1 MNKIIYNL
9 VYNRKKCLNKK
20 GMALVQVEAYLGR
33 KKKYFSTKVYLKPEQ
48 WDNKKLIVKNH
59 PNADALNRLI
69 YEFVATIEKKELE
82 LWQQGKRISLEL
94 LKNALTTQENN
105 SSFISFFRQEVMNSS
120 LKDSTKRNHLSTL
133 ILLQEFK
140 KDIVFSD
147 LTFEFISS
155 FEYFLQLK
163 GYHINTIAKHMKH
176 LKRHVNIAI
185 NKEYI
190 EIQKYAFRK
199 YKIKTIENKH
209 THLVPEELE
218 RLENLILSDRYV
230 KLQKSLDAFL
240 FCCYAGMRYSD
251 FINLSSENIVDINQE
266 TWLIYKSVK
275 TGTEVRLPL
284 YLLFSGK
291 GITILNKYKDNL
303 EDFFHL
309 LDNSNINK
317 DLIIITRLAGLSK
330 RISFHTA
337 RHTNATLLI
346 YNGINITTVQKL
358 LGHKSVKTTQ
368 IYTNV
373 MDMTII
379 HDLEKM
385 KQAIPIAGKKV
396 DNSFK

>member
-105 SSFISFFRQEVMNSS
+105 SSFISFSRQEVMNSS

-133 ILLQEFK
+133 MLLQEFK
-140 KDIVFSD
+140 KNITFSD
-147 LTFEFISS
+147 LTFELISS

-163 GYHINTIAKHMKH
+163 GYHTNTIAKHMKH

-218 RLENLILSDRYV
+218 RLENLILSGRYV

-251 FINLSSENIVDINQE
+251 FINLSSENFVDINQE

-291 GITILNKYKDNL
+291 GIAILNKYRDNL

-309 LDNSNINK
+309 RDNSNVNK

-368 IYTNV
+368 VYTNV

-385 KQAIPIAGKKV
+385 K
-396 DNSFK
+396 

>member
-309 LDNSNINK
+309 RDNSNINK

-385 KQAIPIAGKKV
+385 KQAIPIAGKKA

>member
-133 ILLQEFK
+133 MLLQEFK
-140 KDIVFSD
+140 KNITFSD
-147 LTFEFISS
+147 LTFELISS

-163 GYHINTIAKHMKH
+163 GYHTNTIAKHMKH

-218 RLENLILSDRYV
+218 RLENLILSGRYV

-251 FINLSSENIVDINQE
+251 FINLSSENFVDINQE

-291 GITILNKYKDNL
+291 GIAILNKYRDNL

-309 LDNSNINK
+309 IDNSNVNK

-368 IYTNV
+368 VYTNV

-385 KQAIPIAGKKV
+385 K
-396 DNSFK
+396 

>member
-199 YKIKTIENKH
+199 YKIETIENKH

-291 GITILNKYKDNL
+291 GIAILNKYRDNL

-309 LDNSNINK
+309 RDNSNVNK

-368 IYTNV
+368 VYTNV

-385 KQAIPIAGKKV
+385 K
-396 DNSFK
+396 

>member
-69 YEFVATIEKKELE
+69 YEFVTTIEKKELE

-133 ILLQEFK
+133 MLLQEFK
-140 KDIVFSD
+140 KNITFSD
-147 LTFEFISS
+147 LTFELISS

-163 GYHINTIAKHMKH
+163 GYHTNTIAKHMKH

-218 RLENLILSDRYV
+218 RLENLILSGRYV

-251 FINLSSENIVDINQE
+251 FINLSSENFVDINQE

-291 GITILNKYKDNL
+291 GIAILNKYRDNL

-309 LDNSNINK
+309 RDNSNVNM

-368 IYTNV
+368 VYTNV

-385 KQAIPIAGKKV
+385 K
-396 DNSFK
+396 

>member
-133 ILLQEFK
+133 MLLQEFK
-140 KDIVFSD
+140 KNITFSD
-147 LTFEFISS
+147 LTFELISS

-163 GYHINTIAKHMKH
+163 GYHTNTIAKHMKH

-218 RLENLILSDRYV
+218 RLENLILSGRYV

-291 GITILNKYKDNL
+291 GIAILNKYRDNL

-309 LDNSNINK
+309 RDNSNVNK

-368 IYTNV
+368 VYTNV

-385 KQAIPIAGKKV
+385 K
-396 DNSFK
+396 

>member
-1 MNKIIYNL
+1 MGKIIYSL

-20 GMALVQVEAYLGR
+20 GMALVQVEAYLDR
-33 KKKYFSTKVYLKPEQ
+33 RKKYFSTKVYLKPEQ
-48 WDNKKLIVKNH
+48 WDAKKLIVKNH
-59 PNADALNRLI
+59 PNSDALNRLL
-69 YEFVATIEKKELE
+69 YEFVAMIEKKELE

-94 LKNALTTQENN
+94 LKDTLSAREDNT
-105 SSFISFFRQEVMNSS
+105 SFILFFKQEVMNSS
-120 LKDSTKRNHLSTL
+120 LKESTKRNHLSTL
-133 ILLQEFK
+133 ALLQEFK
-140 KDIVFSD
+140 KDVSFAE

-163 GYHINTIAKHMKH
+163 GCHTNTIAKHMKH

-199 YKIKTIENKH
+199 YKIKTVDNKH

-218 RLENLILSDRYV
+218 SMEKLCLTGRYA
-230 KLQKSLDAFL
+230 KYQKTLDAFL

-251 FINLSSENIVDINQE
+251 FINLSPDNIVDIHHE

-284 YLLFSGK
+284 YLLFGGK
-291 GITILNKYKDNL
+291 GLLILAKYRNNL
-303 EDFFHL
+303 HEFFHL
-309 LDNSNINK
+309 RDNSNVNK
-317 DLIIITRLAGLSK
+317 ELIVITRLAGLSK
-330 RISFHTA
+330 KISFHTA

-346 YNGINITTVQKL
+346 YNGVNITTVQKL

-368 IYTNV
+368 VYTNI
-373 MDMTII
+373 MDMTIV
-379 HDLEKM
+379 HDLEKNHLLPGD
-385 KQAIPIAGKKV
+385 AKKG
-396 DNSFK
+396 

>member
-133 ILLQEFK
+133 MLLQEFK
-140 KDIVFSD
+140 KNITFSD
-147 LTFEFISS
+147 LTFELISS

-163 GYHINTIAKHMKH
+163 GYHTNTIAKHMKH

-209 THLVPEELE
+209 THLVSEELE
-218 RLENLILSDRYV
+218 RLENLILSGRYV

-251 FINLSSENIVDINQE
+251 FINLSSENFVDINQE

-291 GITILNKYKDNL
+291 GIAILNKYRDNL

-309 LDNSNINK
+309 RDNSNVNK

-368 IYTNV
+368 VYTNV

-385 KQAIPIAGKKV
+385 K
-396 DNSFK
+396 

>member
-275 TGTEVRLPL
+275 TTMEVRLPL

-291 GITILNKYKDNL
+291 GIAILNKYRDNL

-309 LDNSNINK
+309 RDNSNVNK

-368 IYTNV
+368 VYTNV

-385 KQAIPIAGKKV
+385 K
-396 DNSFK
+396 

>member
-133 ILLQEFK
+133 MLLQEFK
-140 KDIVFSD
+140 KNITFSD
-147 LTFEFISS
+147 LTFELISS

-163 GYHINTIAKHMKH
+163 GYHTNTIAKHMKH

-199 YKIKTIENKH
+199 YKVKTIENKH

-218 RLENLILSDRYV
+218 RLENLILSGRYV

-251 FINLSSENIVDINQE
+251 FINLSSENFVDINQE

-291 GITILNKYKDNL
+291 GIAILNKYRDNL

-309 LDNSNINK
+309 RDNSNVNK

-368 IYTNV
+368 VYTNV

-385 KQAIPIAGKKV
+385 K
-396 DNSFK
+396 

>member
-94 LKNALTTQENN
+94 SKNALTTQENN

-133 ILLQEFK
+133 MLLQEFK
-140 KDIVFSD
+140 KNITFSD
-147 LTFEFISS
+147 LTFELISS

-163 GYHINTIAKHMKH
+163 GYHTNTIAKHMKH

-218 RLENLILSDRYV
+218 RLENLILSGRYV

-251 FINLSSENIVDINQE
+251 FINLSSENFVDINQE

-291 GITILNKYKDNL
+291 GIAILNKYRDNL

-309 LDNSNINK
+309 RDNSNVNK

-368 IYTNV
+368 VYTNV

-385 KQAIPIAGKKV
+385 K
-396 DNSFK
+396 